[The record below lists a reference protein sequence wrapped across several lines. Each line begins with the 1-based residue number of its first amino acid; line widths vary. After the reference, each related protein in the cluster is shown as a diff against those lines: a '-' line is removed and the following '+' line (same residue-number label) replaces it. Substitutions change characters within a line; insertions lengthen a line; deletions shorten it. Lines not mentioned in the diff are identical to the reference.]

1 MQERS
6 RLMVLGG
13 LLSSVGI
20 VAMAGYLHRL
30 HRLHHLHQLHFEG
43 VPLYRVAPPDPIMA
57 KKCAE
62 LAQLEH
68 QLFET
73 GSKRIIAACLLQ
85 YGEKQ
90 ASLHKLPIQQ

>member
-1 MQERS
+1 
-6 RLMVLGG
+6 MVLGG

-20 VAMAGYLHRL
+20 VAMAGY
-30 HRLHHLHQLHFEG
+30 LHQLHFEG